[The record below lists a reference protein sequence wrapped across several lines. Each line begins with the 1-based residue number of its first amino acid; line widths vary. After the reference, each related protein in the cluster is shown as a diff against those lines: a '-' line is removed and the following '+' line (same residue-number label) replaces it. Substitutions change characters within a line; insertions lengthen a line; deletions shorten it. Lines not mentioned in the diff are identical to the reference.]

1 MLLPSC
7 HFYIF
12 FRFLH
17 YIFLAVA
24 SLSSLS
30 SFHLAYVCVCIF
42 QEMVVLCLVPF
53 VKACC
58 LSQRTAV
65 HPYFT
70 SLLPTTNY
78 PSPSCRAV
86 YSSFAAARV
95 GLPMQLAILGYAL
108 RYRHRLFQ
116 SFRTPVPVRLVC
128 VFTVCSSSFIIHA
141 PLLPGHLLP

>member
-1 MLLPSC
+1 MSFLYFFHVPAFHFPSC
-7 HFYIF
+7 CFITILIIF
-12 FRFLH
+12 
-17 YIFLAVA
+17 
-24 SLSSLS
+24 
-30 SFHLAYVCVCIF
+30 SFSTCVSAYF

-78 PSPSCRAV
+78 PSPPCRAG
-86 YSSFAAARV
+86 YSSFVAARV
-95 GLPMQLAILGYAL
+95 VYPCSQQFLVNAL
-108 RYRHRLFQ
+108 RYRHRLFP
-116 SFRTPVPVRLVC
+116 SFRTPVPVRFVC

-141 PLLPGHLLP
+141 PLLLGHVQP